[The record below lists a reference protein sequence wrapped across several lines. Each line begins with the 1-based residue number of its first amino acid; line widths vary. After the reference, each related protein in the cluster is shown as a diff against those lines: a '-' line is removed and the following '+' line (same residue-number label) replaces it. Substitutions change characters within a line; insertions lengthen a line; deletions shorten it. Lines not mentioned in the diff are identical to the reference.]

1 MNILIYVV
9 VCLFFI
15 ILLVVGIYNNAEVT
29 LNLVL
34 WRNVGPLPLGGA
46 IAAAA
51 LFGVAFTCTIGLL
64 DGIKIRITNRQLRRQ
79 ISRLEE
85 EADSL
90 RLSLARH
97 ETQAA
102 GAEPSAE
109 EASPEPPGSP
119 PPVG

>member
-1 MNILIYVV
+1 MNILMYVV

-15 ILLVVGIYNNAEVT
+15 KLLVVGIYNNAEVT

-64 DGIKIRITNRQLRRQ
+64 DGIKIRITNRSLRRQ
-79 ISRLEE
+79 VSRMEE

-97 ETQAA
+97 DKPVVPDA
-102 GAEPSAE
+102 PPE
-109 EASPEPPGSP
+109 EAGPAPELPQI
-119 PPVG
+119 